1 MSELNLG
8 TLTVTIEAAVAEFT
22 KQIESVSKAIEELGD
37 TKRVALGVSAA
48 FAGMAGGIALVTKAS
63 AEATAEQVKLN
74 AMISASGKA
83 IDPAAINALA
93 QATQNLSIFDDDAVV
108 SASALLVR
116 LGMEQKQIEA
126 LIPGVADL
134 ATALGVDLSTAAQI
148 VGRSIATGSVMA
160 LTKAGIAFD
169 EAAQEAFKFADANER
184 TRLVSEKLQAT
195 VGGVAQAMAGTAVGA
210 LSSMHSAVGNLAEA
224 FGSVFEPMAGA
235 ALRSVSG
242 SIDGLRASF
251 EALSP
256 AVKGALALL
265 ALATT
270 ALTGLAAAGLG
281 LVVIWPKLI
290 AGFAAV
296 KVGVAAIGAATGIAL
311 APVLAVTAALGAVV
325 LAGIA
330 FSDLLESLGGAS
342 AIWQGIKATVGGV
355 FDSITGWIG
364 EVGSKIRDA
373 IPQAFRDAFSGIAQF
388 NVDVWDTV
396 IGGFLEPVKILAQAI
411 FDLFSTIG
419 GALGDVLGTTFD
431 YWAGKLAKIGQGP
444 KIPKPGA
451 PKAAGPAPFSMLG
464 DVGAGGEG
472 VRLDAKAEAQ
482 KEVDALARERARI
495 AKEAAKTAEREA
507 NALIDELYK
516 PPETAMAKAG
526 REGAALLE
534 HFKGIEGAAAEARR
548 EFEAGLDAAGGDFVQ
563 GMSGSFY
570 NFAEGVFG
578 PGAIAEGAA
587 AIGEALDQVGAQ
599 LAGKLL
605 GSMGEI
611 GSTITAGM
619 EGFQQG
625 GPMGAAA
632 AVLTELITS
641 TPEFTQ
647 VVGFVNDALK
657 DALSMLS
664 RLLRGFAPLARAVG
678 SVLAVVSQLLEPV
691 FSSLGEV
698 FAAIGIALEALV
710 PMLVVLQPVFKL
722 LGEAL
727 GLVARAVA
735 GVMFVVLAVM
745 RSVAEVW
752 NGIVSAVQRVLYKL
766 GGIEVFGK
774 KPLGFLEDWGDSLNK
789 AKLDTEGLGDAM
801 DELATIVETGAAS
814 DEALALPE
822 DLAAGMD
829 GAADAASDF
838 AGAAT
843 EATEALTNVPQGF
856 KVAAARF
863 EATQEAALDAGAF
876 GGTPGGGTGDS
887 AMAGMMAPVTIESV
901 EIKSD
906 DPQAI
911 WTEIKRLIAWDN
923 FSQGGST
930 QPMAQPYAVQK
941 VT

>member
-8 TLTVTIEAAVAEFT
+8 TLTVAIEAATAEFT
-22 KQIESVSKAIEELGD
+22 KQIADVSRSIEELGGAVQP
-37 TKRVALGVSAA
+37 VALAAGAA
-48 FAGMAGGIALVTKAS
+48 FAGMAGGLALVTKAS

-74 AMISASGKA
+74 AMITASGKA

-93 QATQNLSIFDDDAVV
+93 EATQRLSVFDDDAAVA
-108 SASALLVR
+108 ASALLIR
-116 LGMEQKQIEA
+116 LGLEQKQIEA
-126 LIPGVADL
+126 LLPAAADL
-134 ATALGVDLSTAAQI
+134 ASATGTDLAGASMALGRA
-148 VGRSIATGSVMA
+148 IATGS
-160 LTKAGIAFD
+160 LTMLQRQGIAFD
-169 EAAQEAFKFADANER
+169 AAAQEAFRLGDSTER
-184 TRLVSEKLQAT
+184 TRILTEKLAGS
-195 VGGVAQAMAGTAVGA
+195 VGGVAQAMAGTTVGA
-210 LSSMHSAVGNLAEA
+210 FAKLGNAIGNLSEA
-224 FGSVFEPMAGA
+224 FGSVFEPMATGA
-235 ALRSVSG
+235 MQAVAGGL
-242 SIDGLRASF
+242 DGLRSSF

-265 ALATT
+265 AVAAT
-270 ALTGLAAAGLG
+270 ALAGLAAAGLG
-281 LVVIWPKLI
+281 LVVLWPKLV
-290 AGFAAV
+290 AGFTAVQAALA
-296 KVGVAAIGAATGIAL
+296 GIGITSLAAL
-311 APVLAVTAALGAVV
+311 APIAAVIAALGAVV

-330 FSDLLESLGGAS
+330 FSDLLESFGGAS
-342 AIWQGIKATVGGV
+342 SIWQGIKSAVGGV
-355 FDSITGWIG
+355 FDSIAGWLG
-364 EVGSKIRDA
+364 EIGSKIRDA
-373 IPQAFRDAFSGIAQF
+373 IPNAFRDAFDAVVKF
-388 NVDVWDTV
+388 NVDTW
-396 IGGFLEPVKILAQAI
+396 GAMLEPVKGFAKSVA
-411 FDLFSTIG
+411 DLFSDITYGIG
-419 GALGDVLGTTFD
+419 EMFATTFD
-431 YWAGKLAKIGQGP
+431 YWAGKLGKFGQGP

-482 KEVDALARERARI
+482 KETDAAARERARI

-534 HFKGIEGAAAEARR
+534 HFKGIEGAAAEARA

-678 SVLAVVSQLLEPV
+678 SVLAVVSQILEPV

-698 FAAIGIALEALV
+698 FAAIGITLEALV
-710 PMLVVLQPVFKL
+710 PMLVALQPVFKL
-722 LGEAL
+722 LGDAL
-727 GLVARAVA
+727 GLVARVVA
-735 GVMFVVLAVM
+735 GVMYVVLLVM

-766 GGIEVFGK
+766 GSIEVFGK

-838 AGAAT
+838 AGAAN

-856 KVAAARF
+856 KIAAARF

-876 GGTPGGGTGDS
+876 GGTPGGGTGES